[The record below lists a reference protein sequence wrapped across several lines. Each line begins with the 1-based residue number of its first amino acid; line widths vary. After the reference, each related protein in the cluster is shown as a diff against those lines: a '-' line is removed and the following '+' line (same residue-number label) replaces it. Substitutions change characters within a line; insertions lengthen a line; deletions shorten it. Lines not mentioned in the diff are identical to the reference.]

1 MEVGLGR
8 CNHLGKSRSMQLMQ
22 DSSTS
27 SAYWIGVVTLR
38 ATDSLLRRS
47 LLKMSHEH
55 MLGLLDQA
63 QSKT

>member
-1 MEVGLGR
+1 
-8 CNHLGKSRSMQLMQ
+8 MQ